1 MKILS
6 KNLLIT
12 FSFVFMFLS
21 GCLSTDEILK
31 NHKIWNEKSE
41 KIEIV
46 QYSGQ
51 IQSNEHRVE
60 LYANSKANLSDA
72 ALKQLNTTYAFV
84 ENPQDRSC
92 AADAITYRVRVF
104 DQNNSLF
111 EFYSRN
117 TYCNSTEG
125 KKFISVVQIEEL
137 IKVLEN

>member
-31 NHKIWNEKSE
+31 KYKIWNEKSE

-60 LYANSKANLSDA
+60 LYANSKTNLLDA
-72 ALKQLNTTYAFV
+72 ALKKLNTTYAFD
-84 ENPQDRSC
+84 NLQGMSC
-92 AADAITYRVRVF
+92 ATDAITYRVSVF
-104 DQNNSLF
+104 GQNNSLS
-111 EFYSRN
+111 EFYSAN
-117 TYCNSTEG
+117 TYCDSTEG
-125 KKFISVVQIEEL
+125 KKFISVVKIEKL